1 VFPQV
6 AVFDVGDTMSDL
18 LNGRTFYAAVT
29 EPVAPATCTETAAT
43 SVQADDDACGDAELD
58 LSTDTACHAVQVS
71 VKRLFLFRLPHA
83 ARRCFQDRLRTLTD
97 VATASL
103 STDIVYLVLSC
114 LVLSCL
120 VLSCRSAR
128 WVVRWR
134 VSCLYLSACSASH
147 ELGADNSV
155 FPRFLTLRVPSL
167 SW

>member
-1 VFPQV
+1 MFPQV

-120 VLSCRSAR
+120 VVQLDGSSDGESPACTYQPAVPATSL
-128 WVVRWR
+128 VRTTACFL
-134 VSCLYLSACSASH
+134 VS
-147 ELGADNSV
+147 
-155 FPRFLTLRVPSL
+155 LR
-167 SW
+167 

>member
-1 VFPQV
+1 MFPQV

-114 LVLSCL
+114 LVLSFSSMGRPMASLLPVPISLQCQPRAW
-120 VLSCRSAR
+120 CGQQ
-128 WVVRWR
+128 R
-134 VSCLYLSACSASH
+134 VSSFPYVEGPEPVLVNCS
-147 ELGADNSV
+147 
-155 FPRFLTLRVPSL
+155 
-167 SW
+167 

>member
-71 VKRLFLFRLPHA
+71 VKRLFRLPHA

-114 LVLSCL
+114 LVLSF
-120 VLSCRSAR
+120 SSMCRPMASLLPVPISLQCQPRA
-128 WVVRWR
+128 WCGQQR
-134 VSCLYLSACSASH
+134 VSSFPYVEGPEPVLVNCS
-147 ELGADNSV
+147 
-155 FPRFLTLRVPSL
+155 
-167 SW
+167 